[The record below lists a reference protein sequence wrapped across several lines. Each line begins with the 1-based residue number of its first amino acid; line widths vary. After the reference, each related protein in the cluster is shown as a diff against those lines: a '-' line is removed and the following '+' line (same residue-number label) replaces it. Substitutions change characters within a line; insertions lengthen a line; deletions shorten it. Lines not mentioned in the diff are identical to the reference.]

1 MADSPWPVIH
11 AERAA
16 LADDLAALTPD
27 RWSTPSLCAGWSVHE
42 VLGHMTATATMTP
55 LGFLGRMARAGFRF
69 EAMGR
74 RNIAAQTADGPD
86 ATLARFRA
94 AHNRSSGPPG
104 PVDSWLGETLVHAE
118 DIRRPLGITHAYPVD
133 ALSRVAEFYRGSNLL
148 IGGKNRVAGLTL
160 HATDTDWSAGTG
172 PEVTGP
178 ILALV
183 LATTGRAA
191 ALDELTGEGL
201 TTLRDRIAP
210 NHHELA

>member
-27 RWSTPSLCAGWSVHE
+27 RWTTPSLCAGWSVHE

-55 LGFLGRMARAGFRF
+55 LGFLSRMARAGFRF
-69 EAMGR
+69 ETMAR
-74 RNIAAQTADGPD
+74 RNIDAQTADGPD

-118 DIRRPLGITHAYPVD
+118 DIRRPLGITHTYPVD
-133 ALSRVAEFYRGSNLL
+133 ALSRVAGFYRGSNLL

-160 HATDTDWSAGTG
+160 HATDTDWTAGSG
-172 PEVTGP
+172 PEVKGP
-178 ILALV
+178 MLALV

-191 ALDELTGEGL
+191 ALDDLTGDGVA
-201 TTLRDRIAP
+201 TLRERITPQAV
-210 NHHELA
+210 